1 MWGYPRLLY
10 MVEGADETCDVAA
23 WIPGT
28 RRSGGRELSYI
39 TNEPTKLYRF
49 LMSCTVAERYGR
61 DL

>member
-1 MWGYPRLLY
+1 
-10 MVEGADETCDVAA
+10 MVKGADKTCDVAA

-39 TNEPTKLYRF
+39 SDEPTKLYRF
-49 LMSCTVAERYGR
+49 LMSCTVAGRYDR